1 MFSAIDS
8 SCDLEAPDCADLLLR
23 FSPSLT
29 LNCFTLLCYYRS
41 MVLLLFMIEIIRRYL
56 WSFRHNPSAPQQPHI
71 TFHEPPF
78 DWVYD
83 PFSLSPHSVCNHHDC
98 IQYGTTSYCYQHIS
112 KLLLSSHVAFR
123 VSFFSLS
130 VILMSRRLGLNT
142 PFIATSI

>member
-83 PFSLSPHSVCNHHDC
+83 PFSLSPIQFAITMIVYNTALHHIAINTSLNSFYHLMLHSVFLF
-98 IQYGTTSYCYQHIS
+98 S
-112 KLLLSSHVAFR
+112 
-123 VSFFSLS
+123 VSQLYSCL
-130 VILMSRRLGLNT
+130 VG
-142 PFIATSI
+142 